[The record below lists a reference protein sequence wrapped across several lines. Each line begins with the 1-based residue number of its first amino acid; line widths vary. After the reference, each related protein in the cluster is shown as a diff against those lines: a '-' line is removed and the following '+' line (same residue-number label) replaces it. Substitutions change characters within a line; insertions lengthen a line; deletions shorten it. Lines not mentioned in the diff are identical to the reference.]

1 MAKNMVIAGDCQG
14 KGVGISVKG
23 VFITTKIMNP
33 LYLTKENVES
43 YEVITEE
50 AAKSAASGAVRGIIG
65 GAILGP
71 VGMLAGSL
79 SAKSK
84 NTIVL
89 AIQFK
94 DGKRSLMEVDSNI
107 YKNIMQM
114 MF

>member
-1 MAKNMVIAGDCQG
+1 MAKNMVIAGDYQG
-14 KGVGISVKG
+14 KGVGVSVKG
-23 VFITTKIMNP
+23 IFITTKIMRP

-50 AAKSAASGAVRGIIG
+50 AAKSAASGVVRGIVG

-71 VGMLAGSL
+71 VVMLAGSL
-79 SAKSK
+79 SANSN

-89 AIQFK
+89 ALQFK
-94 DGKRSLMEVDSNI
+94 DGKRSLIEVDSNV
-107 YKNIMQM
+107 YKAIMQM